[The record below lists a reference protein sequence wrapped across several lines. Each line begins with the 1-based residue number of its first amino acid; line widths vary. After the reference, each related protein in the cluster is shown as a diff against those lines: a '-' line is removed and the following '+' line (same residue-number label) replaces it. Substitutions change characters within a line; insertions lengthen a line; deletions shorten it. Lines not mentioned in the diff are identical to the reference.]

1 MPSETGSYSK
11 KIYIFILIG
20 AALLIC
26 FDQFIKYLAVIYLKD
41 SPSVVLINGVLELR
55 YLENA
60 GAAFGIL
67 QNKQII
73 FTVITLLFL
82 AFSVFFIIRLPK
94 TKKYMPLL
102 VALVFLCSGA
112 LGNFYDRLVNKY
124 VVDFIY
130 FSIIDFPIF
139 NVADIYVTLSVIAI
153 VIMVLF
159 KYKDKDFEFLK
170 KKKDDPDD

>member
-1 MPSETGSYSK
+1 MSAETKQYSG
-11 KIYIFILIG
+11 KIYIWILIG
-20 AALLIC
+20 AVLLVC
-26 FDQFIKYLAVIYLKD
+26 FDQFIKYLAVIHLKGG
-41 SPSVVLINGVLELR
+41 PSVVLIPGVLELR

-73 FTVITLLFL
+73 FTIITIVFI
-82 AFSVFFIIRLPK
+82 AFAVFFIVRLPK
-94 TKKYMPLL
+94 TKKYLPLL
-102 VALVFLCSGA
+102 TALVFLCSGA
-112 LGNFYDRLVNKY
+112 LGNFFDRLVNKY

-159 KYKDKDFEFLK
+159 KYKDSDFDFLK
-170 KKKDDPDD
+170 KKKEESDD